1 MVRLRMN
8 RDARKST
15 RMVRRTDLRN
25 DEVDGHLVTR
35 EMNEGFGVGE
45 EGTSSK
51 VLELLEQR
59 RRRESEVGVME

>member
-1 MVRLRMN
+1 MREKVQ
-8 RDARKST
+8 

-25 DEVDGHLVTR
+25 DEVDGHLVTK

-45 EGTSSK
+45 EGISSK

-59 RRRESEVGVME
+59 RRREGEVEVME

>member
-1 MVRLRMN
+1 MQEKVQ
-8 RDARKST
+8 

-25 DEVDGHLVTR
+25 DEVDGRLVTR
-35 EMNEGFGVGE
+35 EMNEGFRVGE

-59 RRRESEVGVME
+59 RRREGEVEAMQ

>member
-1 MVRLRMN
+1 
-8 RDARKST
+8 
-15 RMVRRTDLRN
+15 MVRRTDLRN

-59 RRRESEVGVME
+59 RRRKGEVEAME